1 MNVSVFKPAGR
12 KFFMAQWVDPV
23 TGRKKTRSTGTA
35 IKRDA
40 ERFAARLEA
49 EIRAGTFADDARMTW
64 DTFRDRFDDEYLSG
78 LAKST
83 RERYSSALNSLQK
96 TIAPKLLV
104 ALTESI
110 MSKYQAELRKS
121 GLAEATIKANLV
133 HIKAAL
139 RWAVEQKF
147 LQMAPKIRMP
157 KNTETMKGRVITA
170 EEFER
175 MLTKV
180 ENIKTPNP
188 ESWRFLLL
196 GLWWSGLR
204 LGEALKLHWTDDRE
218 LCVDLQN
225 ELIVMQAGS
234 HKRRKYLQCP
244 MAPEF
249 ADMLKAVP
257 EDQREGYVF
266 NPVGSRKFPGQLF
279 LNTACRIISTLGKE
293 AGVVTGESASGKRK
307 YASAHDLRRSFG
319 FRWSRRIMPT
329 ELKELMRHR
338 NISTTM
344 EFYVGQEAKQ
354 TAKRLREV
362 LANTLANSET
372 KKANAESTGSP

>member
-147 LQMAPKIRMP
+147 LQVAPKIRMP

-234 HKRRKYLQCP
+234 HKRRKYLQ
-244 MAPEF
+244 
-249 ADMLKAVP
+249 
-257 EDQREGYVF
+257 
-266 NPVGSRKFPGQLF
+266 
-279 LNTACRIISTLGKE
+279 
-293 AGVVTGESASGKRK
+293 
-307 YASAHDLRRSFG
+307 
-319 FRWSRRIMPT
+319 
-329 ELKELMRHR
+329 
-338 NISTTM
+338 
-344 EFYVGQEAKQ
+344 
-354 TAKRLREV
+354 
-362 LANTLANSET
+362 
-372 KKANAESTGSP
+372 